1 MLVNSNIIFS
11 DAAKKGYAIGAY
23 NINNLEWAKYILEAC
38 EDDKSPVFLAF
49 TEGAIDYI
57 GGYNVAYNIIKTL
70 IDELSITVPVVL
82 HLDHGRTF
90 ESCKKA
96 IDAGFTSVMIDASH
110 KSLEENID
118 LTCIVTEYAK
128 KHNVSVEAE
137 LGNIGDEEEREQNFG
152 KNCDI
157 QECKEFVI
165 STGIDSFAPAVG
177 CKHGIYN
184 EQPKLDFELL
194 GAVCKETKIPL
205 VLHGGSF
212 LDDNKIRTAI
222 FCGVCKININSEI
235 QHAWASEVKNYIN
248 NNEDVIDPRKIISSG
263 ELAIK
268 KVVHEKNKLF
278 GSKNRANVSLF

>member
-1 MLVNSNIIFS
+1 MLVNSNVIFS

-23 NINNLEWAKYILEAC
+23 NINNLEWAKYVLEAC
-38 EDDKSPVFLAF
+38 EDDKSPAVLAF
-49 TEGAIDYI
+49 TEGAIDHI

-70 IDELSITVPVVL
+70 IDELSITVPIVL

-110 KSLEENID
+110 KSLVENID
-118 LTCIVTEYAK
+118 LTCRVTEYAK

-137 LGNIGDEEEREQNFG
+137 LGNIGDEEGTELTYAR
-152 KNCDI
+152 NCDI

-177 CKHGIYN
+177 SMHGMYLK
-184 EQPKLDFELL
+184 QPKLDFELL

-212 LDDNKIRTAI
+212 LDENKIKTAI
-222 FCGVCKININSEI
+222 FCGVCKININSEV
-235 QHAWASEVKNYIN
+235 QHAWASEVKNYLN
-248 NNEDVIDPRKIISSG
+248 NNTYVIDPRKIIASG

-278 GSKNRANVSLF
+278 GSKNRATVSLF